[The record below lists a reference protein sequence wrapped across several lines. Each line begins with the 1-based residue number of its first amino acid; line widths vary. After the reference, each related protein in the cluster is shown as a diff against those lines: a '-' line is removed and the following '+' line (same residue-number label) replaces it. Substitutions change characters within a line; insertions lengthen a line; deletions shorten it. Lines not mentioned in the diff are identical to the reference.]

1 MSTPM
6 TSPAPSP
13 TIVIQPGATI
23 LAPDGT
29 VILQVTGL
37 AFLEMENNPTIR
49 IAEGTDLDVPGE
61 GHKASSGTE
70 LKGPGTRI
78 GSPENVPPPGAE
90 IVVPACTLIET
101 AKANQRTELA
111 EYTKIK
117 TNEGDPPIVLLLTVT
132 LESTGNA

>member
-6 TSPAPSP
+6 TSAAPSP
-13 TIVIQPGATI
+13 TIAVQPGTSI

-29 VILQVTGL
+29 VIVQVTGL
-37 AFLEMENNPTIR
+37 SFLLMGSNPTIR

-78 GSPENVPPPGAE
+78 GSPANVPPPGAE
-90 IVVPACTLIET
+90 LRVPACTLLET
-101 AKANQRTELA
+101 ANANQTTDLA
-111 EYTKIK
+111 EGTTIK
-117 TNEGDPPIVLLLTVT
+117 TNPGDPPIVLLLTVT
-132 LESTGNA
+132 LESTGHA